1 MTHSRPWLALVL
13 LAVFATACSDGG
25 VVAPSSPDSGGLTL
39 SAPTAKG
46 DYSIS
51 LNDVGGGFRR
61 QNDRF
66 TARNGS
72 GVSATGTWKARII
85 RGDGEIDTR
94 GDITCL
100 GHVDSQG
107 VRLGGVV
114 VESSDPA
121 LLGATMIATVHDG
134 NPDRST
140 GLRVYTEGFEAL
152 KHCTD
157 GYPTSQ
163 ITLNGEAT
171 FQAIRTGFILVN

>member
-1 MTHSRPWLALVL
+1 VTYSRPWLALVL
-13 LAVFATACSDGG
+13 LALFATACSEGG
-25 VVAPSSPDSGGLTL
+25 VVEPSLDSGGLTL
-39 SAPTAKG
+39 SVPTAKG

-51 LNDVGGGFRR
+51 LNHVGGGFRR
-61 QNDRF
+61 QNDKF

-72 GVSATGTWKARII
+72 GVNANGPWKAKIVK
-85 RGDGEIDTR
+85 GDGTEITTQ
-94 GDITCL
+94 GEITCL

-114 VESSDPA
+114 IESSDPA
-121 LLGATMIATVHDG
+121 LIGATMIATVHDG

-140 GLRVYTEGFEAL
+140 GLRVYTEGFDAL

-163 ITLNGEAT
+163 ITLNGEVT
-171 FQAIRTGFILVN
+171 WQGVRTGFIQVN